1 MSLALRIE
9 NGEIDGWRQRHRLDL
24 LAGRAAIGLHR
35 VLVSSPIRAGTA
47 PASRSGVWLL
57 ARSVSTGTCA
67 PAGGTPLAA
76 LFLLEKCS
84 AAPAGGKLLTALFL
98 LGKCSRVCI
107 LLHAHA
113 RARRDR
119 AAAIFLFSIAAVAAS

>member
-67 PAGGTPLAA
+67 PAGGPPLAA
-76 LFLLEKCS
+76 LFLLEK
-84 AAPAGGKLLTALFL
+84 
-98 LGKCSRVCI
+98 I
-107 LLHAHA
+107 LQVIPLVPVNA

-119 AAAIFLFSIAAVAAS
+119 AAAIFLFSNLPR